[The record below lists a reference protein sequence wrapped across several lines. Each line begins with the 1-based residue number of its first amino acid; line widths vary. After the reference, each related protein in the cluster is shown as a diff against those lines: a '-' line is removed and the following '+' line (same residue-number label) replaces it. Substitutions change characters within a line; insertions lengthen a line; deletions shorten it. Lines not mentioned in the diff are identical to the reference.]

1 VAHLRGTINGCHV
14 RAALFTRDLEGGGRR
29 ATSSVLIPVFLEPC
43 HPVDWKNCPAS
54 SASLAG
60 QFFDDLR
67 AGRSEHAL

>member
-1 VAHLRGTINGCHV
+1 M
-14 RAALFTRDLEGGGRR
+14 
-29 ATSSVLIPVFLEPC
+29 PVFLEPC